1 MSILEKIKEIREKID
16 NDIEINMDDYTELKK
31 NNPLLFDLAINKEKK
46 FDINILENMLK
57 MKEKIDNGEETLKS
71 SSEKISMKYFKE
83 FHPNIKN
90 I

>member
-16 NDIEINMDDYTELKK
+16 NDKEINMDDYRELKK
-31 NNPLLFDLAINKEKK
+31 NNPLLFDLATNKEKK

>member
-16 NDIEINMDDYTELKK
+16 NNIEINMDDYTELKK